1 MTAEAFSGSSSS
13 TGGAPWS
20 FRVVTHDPLCVAI
33 GGEIDTLTGPLVL
46 AELLDAIEATSGPVR
61 ILLDEV
67 AFIDSQ
73 GLTVLI
79 SAHRVD
85 PERPITL
92 AGARPNVRRL
102 LEVSGLDQLFVVDE
116 GGS

>member
-1 MTAEAFSGSSSS
+1 MTAEILPGTPSS

-20 FRVVTHDPLCVAI
+20 FRVVAADPLYVAV

-46 AELLDAIEATSGPVR
+46 AELLDALEASSGPVQ

-67 AFIDSQ
+67 TFIDSQ
-73 GLTVLI
+73 GLTALI
-79 SAHRVD
+79 SAQRAD
-85 PERPITL
+85 PDRPMTL

-102 LEVSGLDQLFVVDE
+102 IEITGLDQLFTVE
-116 GGS
+116 